1 MNISEDSQPL
11 LNSLSEE
18 QQNELF
24 VAYEESFDESNLMSH
39 DQVKLQYEKW
49 LKL

>member
-11 LNSLSEE
+11 SNSLSDE
-18 QQNELF
+18 QQKELL
-24 VAYEESFDESNLMSH
+24 VAYEESFDETNLLSH
-39 DQVKLQYEKW
+39 EEVKLQYEKW